1 LRALPGRAHQLVVE
15 RVRLGA
21 DGRRHRRPPLPDPS
35 GDHRQGRG
43 GAAPHPDRSGRGGGP
58 RPRLGGHRVRDHGA
72 RQGHGHHAVTAQH
85 PVTTGAGPQAAPAA
99 ATGLLVSDVDS
110 TFLTQEVI
118 ELVAEHAGVRDR
130 VEEITTAAMRGELD
144 FAQSL
149 RARVALLEGL
159 EESVLEQVRE
169 ALVPT
174 DGALE
179 LVARARAAGWVTALV
194 SGGFHEVIDPLAA
207 RAGIDHVVANRFE
220 IRQGR
225 FTGEVLGPIIDGT
238 AKLRTLQQLS
248 ERYGVPASRVVAIGD
263 GANDRQMLEAAGV
276 GIAFRAKPALREVAD
291 AVIDSRSLLD
301 AWEHLEGVRVG

>member
-1 LRALPGRAHQLVVE
+1 MNRSVSE
-15 RVRLGA
+15 GA
-21 DGRRHRRPPLPDPS
+21 S
-35 GDHRQGRG
+35 
-43 GAAPHPDRSGRGGGP
+43 
-58 RPRLGGHRVRDHGA
+58 
-72 RQGHGHHAVTAQH
+72 
-85 PVTTGAGPQAAPAA
+85 
-99 ATGLLVSDVDS
+99 GLLVSDVDS

-144 FAQSL
+144 FSQSL

-207 RAGIDHVVANRFE
+207 RVGIDHVVANRFE
-220 IRQGR
+220 VRQGR
-225 FTGEVLGPIIDGT
+225 FTGKVLGPIVDGT
-238 AKLRTLQQLS
+238 AKLRTLQELS
-248 ERYGVPASRVVAIGD
+248 ERYGVPTSQVVAIGD
-263 GANDRQMLEAAGV
+263 GANDRQMIEAAGV

-301 AWEHLEGVRVG
+301 AWEHLEGASVG

>member
-144 FAQSL
+144 FSQSL

-159 EESVLEQVRE
+159 EESELAEVR
-169 ALVPT
+169 AVLVPT
-174 DGALE
+174 PGALE
-179 LVARARAAGWVTALV
+179 LVQRAKAAGWVTALV
-194 SGGFHEVIDPLAA
+194 SGGFHEVIDELAA
-207 RAGIDHVVANRFE
+207 EAGIDHVRANRFE
-220 IRQGR
+220 IVDGR
-225 FTGEVLGPIIDGT
+225 FTGEVHGEIVDGGV
-238 AKLRTLQQLS
+238 KRRTLEELS
-248 ERYGVPASRVVAIGD
+248 RRHGVPAARIVAMGD
-263 GANDRQMLEAAGV
+263 GANDREMLAAAGT
-276 GIAFRAKPALREVAD
+276 GIAFRAKPALREMAD
-291 AVIDSRSLLD
+291 VVLDGPSLLD
-301 AWEHLEGVRVG
+301 AWPHLE